1 MVSATGIVKANKYKL
16 IRKRRFIS
24 PLTIRIM
31 AVNLFA
37 LIFLGI
43 GVLYVDQVQ
52 KTLLQSRIDELVK
65 DANIMAGAL
74 GEAATETGTPGSTQ
88 ILLPQAQAILT
99 RLVSVTN
106 IRTRYFGLNNELL
119 IDSRDLNINN
129 VIVENTMPRELG
141 IRDFWQIINR
151 EVSEIIDM
159 IQKRDQLEEY
169 REIKNEMATDYPEA
183 MDALAGE
190 VSTRVRRLTDERNII
205 TVAVPVQRFRRV
217 LGALMLSADTGDIYL
232 AVQDVRLTIIQFFC
246 ASLLI
251 TLLMSLFLAKTIV
264 RPVLRLARSADTV
277 SLGGRSDIP
286 DLSSRN
292 DEIGD
297 LSRSFKDMT
306 ESLEKQ
312 IDAVA
317 SFAADVAH
325 ELKNPLTSMRSAIET
340 MEYTKDEENNRKLRA
355 IISDDVKR
363 LDRLITDI
371 SDVSR
376 LDAEMTHSL
385 KQNVNMTALLETM
398 VDIYITTQKDTLPH
412 LHLEIK
418 KRRFK
423 SLDGKPAPYF
433 VRGLEGQ
440 LGQLIRNLVDNAISF
455 SRKEGNIWIRMKRVG
470 KMVEIIVDDEGIG
483 IPEDKLENIFD
494 RFYSERP
501 KGEAFGKHSGLGLNI
516 CKQVVEAH
524 GGTIIAEN
532 RRDEDKKVLGARFTV
547 LLPMSED

>member
-1 MVSATGIVKANKYKL
+1 MSDIGIVRANKQK
-16 IRKRRFIS
+16 IMRRRRFIS

-31 AVNLFA
+31 LVNIFA
-37 LIFLGI
+37 LIFLGV

-52 KTLLQSRIDELVK
+52 ETLMQSRIDELVK

-74 GEAATETGTPGSTQ
+74 GESATDNPDATV
-88 ILLPQAQAILT
+88 LLIEPAKNILT
-99 RLVSVTN
+99 RLVGVTN

-129 VIVENTMPRELG
+129 VVVEDTMPKELG
-141 IRDFWQIINR
+141 VADFWEIVNR
-151 EVSEIIDM
+151 EVTLILDK
-159 IQKRDQLEEY
+159 IQKRDALEDY
-169 REIKNEMATDYPEA
+169 HEIENEMATDYPEA
-183 MDALAGE
+183 LEALDGE
-190 VSTRVRRLTDERNII
+190 ISSRIRRLDNHRDII

-217 LGALMLSADTGDIYL
+217 LGALMVSADTSDIYM

-246 ASLLI
+246 VSLLI
-251 TLLMSLFLAKTIV
+251 TLLMSMFLAKTIV
-264 RPVLRLARSADTV
+264 RPVLRLARSADTI
-277 SLGGRSDIP
+277 SLGGKSDIP

-306 ESLEKQ
+306 ETLEKQ

-340 MEYTKDEENNRKLRA
+340 LEYAETEENRKKLRT
-355 IISDDVKR
+355 IIGDDVSR

-371 SDVSR
+371 SDISR
-376 LDAEMTHSL
+376 LDAEMSHAMM
-385 KQNVNMTALLETM
+385 KQVNLTALLETM
-398 VDIYITTQKDTLPH
+398 IDIYLTTQKDNLPNIN
-412 LHLEIK
+412 LEIK

-423 SLDGKPAPYF
+423 LRDGNVSPYF

-440 LGQLIRNLVDNAISF
+440 LGQVVRNLIDNAISF
-455 SRKEGNIWIRMKRVG
+455 SQKDGNIWIKMQRRNN
-470 KMVEIIVDDEGIG
+470 MVEILVEDEGVG
-483 IPEDKLENIFD
+483 IPVDKLESIFD

-516 CKQVVEAH
+516 CKQVVDAH
-524 GGTIIAEN
+524 GGEIYAEN
-532 RRDEDKKVLGARFTV
+532 IYDKSKNIVGARFVV
-547 LLPMSED
+547 LLPLADD

>member
-1 MVSATGIVKANKYKL
+1 MSDIGIVKVKKYNIK
-16 IRKRRFIS
+16 RKRRLIS
-24 PLTIRIM
+24 PLTLRIM

-37 LIFLGI
+37 LIFLGV

-52 KTLLQSRIDELVK
+52 NTLLQSRIDELVK

-74 GEAATETGTPGSTQ
+74 GEAATDDPDSTE
-88 ILLPQAQAILT
+88 LLIEPAENILT
-99 RLVSVTN
+99 RLVGVTQ

-119 IDSRDLNINN
+119 IDSRDLAINN
-129 VIVENTMPRELG
+129 VEIEDTMPRELG
-141 IRDFWQIINR
+141 IGDFWEIVNR
-151 EVSEIIDM
+151 EVSVLLDI
-159 IQKRDQLEEY
+159 IQKREILEEY
-169 REIKNEMATDYPEA
+169 HEIENEMATDYPEI
-183 MDALAGE
+183 MEALAGE
-190 VSTRVRRLTDERNII
+190 ESSRVRKLNDNTDII

-217 LGALMLSADTGDIYL
+217 LGALMLSADTGDIFV

-246 ASLLI
+246 ASLFI

-264 RPVLRLARSADTV
+264 RPVLKLARSADQI
-277 SLGGRSDIP
+277 SLGGKSDIP

-297 LSRSFKDMT
+297 LSRSLKDMT
-306 ESLEKQ
+306 EILAKQ

-340 MEYTKDEENNRKLRA
+340 MEYAKTEENSRKLRE
-355 IISDDVKR
+355 IISDDVRR

-376 LDAEMTHSL
+376 LDAEMSHSL
-385 KQNVNMTALLETM
+385 KHQVNLTAQFETL
-398 VDIYITTQKDTLPH
+398 VDIYLTTQKDNLPQIH
-412 LHLEIK
+412 LDIK

-423 SLDGKPAPYF
+423 TKDGKPAPYC

-440 LGQLIRNLVDNAISF
+440 LSQVARNLIDNAISF
-455 SRKEGNIWIRMKRVG
+455 SNKDSNIWIKMHRRYN
-470 KMVEIIVDDEGIG
+470 MVEILVEDEGIG
-483 IPEDKLENIFD
+483 IPVDKLESIFD

-524 GGTIIAEN
+524 GGEIYAQNRTDKSKKII
-532 RRDEDKKVLGARFTV
+532 GARFVV
-547 LLPMSED
+547 LLPLENN

>member
-1 MVSATGIVKANKYKL
+1 MSDIGIVKANKHK
-16 IRKRRFIS
+16 IKRRRRLIS

-37 LIFLGI
+37 LIFLGV

-52 KTLLQSRIDELVK
+52 NTLLQSRIDELVK

-74 GEAATETGTPGSTQ
+74 GEAATGGPDETAE
-88 ILLPQAQAILT
+88 LLMEPAVNILT
-99 RLVSVTN
+99 RLVGVTN
-106 IRTRYFGLNNELL
+106 IRTRYFGVNNELL
-119 IDSRDLNINN
+119 IDSRDLAINIE
-129 VIVENTMPRELG
+129 VEDTMPQKLG
-141 IRDFWQIINR
+141 ISDFWEIINR
-151 EVSEIIDM
+151 EVSVILDR
-159 IQKRDQLEEY
+159 IQQRDDLEEY
-169 REIKNEMATDYPEA
+169 REVENEMANDYPEI
-183 MDALAGE
+183 MEALAGE
-190 VSTRVRRLTDERNII
+190 ESSRVRRLSVDRDII

-217 LGALMLSADTGDIYL
+217 LGALMLSSDTGDIYM

-251 TLLMSLFLAKTIV
+251 TFLMSMFLAKTIV
-264 RPVLRLARSADTV
+264 RPVLRLARSADNI
-277 SLGGRSDIP
+277 SLGGKSDIP

-297 LSRSFKDMT
+297 LSRSIKDMT
-306 ESLEKQ
+306 EILAKQ

-340 MEYTKDEENNRKLRA
+340 MEYAKTEENRRKLRE
-355 IISDDVKR
+355 IISDDVRR

-376 LDAEMTHSL
+376 LDAEMSHAL
-385 KQNVNMTALLETM
+385 KQQVNVTALLETM
-398 VDIYITTQKDTLPH
+398 VDIYLTTQQENLPQ
-412 LHLEIK
+412 LNLEIK

-423 SLDGKPAPYF
+423 SRDGKPAPYF

-440 LGQLIRNLVDNAISF
+440 LGQVVRNLVDNAISF
-455 SRKEGNIWIRMKRVG
+455 SEKEGNIWIKLERRNT
-470 KMVEIIVDDEGIG
+470 MVEIVVEDEGIG
-483 IPEDKLENIFD
+483 IPVDKLDSIFD

-501 KGEAFGKHSGLGLNI
+501 KGEAFGRHSGLGLNI

-524 GGTIIAEN
+524 GGEIYAEN
-532 RRDEDKKVLGARFTV
+532 RTDEHDKIIGARFVV
-547 LLPMSED
+547 LIPIEDN

>member
-1 MVSATGIVKANKYKL
+1 MVLDTGIVKVNNKHI
-16 IRKRRFIS
+16 IRKRRLIS
-24 PLTIRIM
+24 PLTIRIL

-37 LIFLGI
+37 LVFLGG

-52 KTLLQSRIDELVK
+52 KTLIESRIEELVK

-74 GEAATETGTPGSTQ
+74 GESATGGPESTE
-88 ILLPQAQAILT
+88 LLIEPAENILT

-106 IRTRYFGLNNELL
+106 VRTRFFGVNRELQ
-119 IDSRDLNINN
+119 IDSRDLDINQ
-129 VIVENTMPRELG
+129 VVVENTMPRKLG
-141 IRDFWQIINR
+141 IEDFWEIINR
-151 EVSEIIDM
+151 EVGQLLDI
-159 IQKRDQLEEY
+159 IQKRDALEEY
-169 REIKNEMATDYPEA
+169 REVEDEKADHYPEVIE
-183 MDALAGE
+183 ALAGE
-190 VSTRVRRLTDERNII
+190 ESSMIRRLNGERDVI

-217 LGALMLSADTGDIYL
+217 LGALMLSADTGEIYN
-232 AVQDVRLTIIQFFC
+232 AVQEVRLTIIQFFC

-251 TLLMSLFLAKTIV
+251 TLLVSLFLAKTIV
-264 RPVLRLARSADTV
+264 RPVLRLARSADQI
-277 SLGGRSDIP
+277 SLGRKSDIP

-297 LSRSFKDMT
+297 LSRSLKDMT
-306 ESLEKQ
+306 EILARQ

-340 MEYTKDEENNRKLRA
+340 MEYAKTEEDQKKLRT
-355 IISDDVKR
+355 IIGEDVKR
-363 LDRLITDI
+363 LDRLISDI

-376 LDAEMTHSL
+376 LDAEMSNAKL
-385 KQNVNMTALLETM
+385 AQVNLNALLETL
-398 VDIYITTQKDTLPH
+398 VDIYLTTQQDVLPEIH
-412 LHLEIK
+412 LDIK

-423 SLDGKPAPYF
+423 DKDGKPAPYL

-440 LGQLIRNLVDNAISF
+440 LGQVVRNLLDNAISF
-455 SRKEGNIWIRMKRVG
+455 SKKHGNIWIKLSRKNN
-470 KMVEIIVDDEGIG
+470 MVEITVEDEGVG
-483 IPEDKLENIFD
+483 IPPTKLESIFD

-524 GGTIIAEN
+524 GGSIYAEN
-532 RRDEDKKVLGARFTV
+532 RYDKEKNIIGARFVV
-547 LLPMSED
+547 LLPLSDD

>member
-1 MVSATGIVKANKYKL
+1 MKANKHIIK
-16 IRKRRFIS
+16 RKRRVIS

-31 AVNLFA
+31 VVNLFA
-37 LIFLGI
+37 LIFLGG

-52 KTLLQSRIDELVK
+52 NTLLQSRIDELVK

-74 GEAATETGTPGSTQ
+74 GESATDDPDTTELMIEPAKS
-88 ILLPQAQAILT
+88 ILT

-129 VIVENTMPRELG
+129 VVVEDTMPKKLG
-141 IRDFWQIINR
+141 FSDFWEIINR
-151 EVSEIIDM
+151 EVSIIIDK
-159 IQKRDQLEEY
+159 IQKRDALEEY
-169 REIKNEMATDYPEA
+169 HEVENEMATDYPEIMEA
-183 MDALAGE
+183 FSGE
-190 VSTRVRRLTDERNII
+190 VSSRIRRLSEDRDII

-217 LGALMLSADTGDIYL
+217 LGVLMLSADTGDIYL

-246 ASLLI
+246 AALLI
-251 TLLMSLFLAKTIV
+251 TFLMSMFLAKTIV
-264 RPVLRLARSADTV
+264 RPILKLARSADNI
-277 SLGGRSDIP
+277 SLGGKSDIP

-297 LSRSFKDMT
+297 LSRSLKDMT
-306 ESLEKQ
+306 EILAKQ

-325 ELKNPLTSMRSAIET
+325 ELKNPLTSLRSAIET
-340 MEYTKDEENNRKLRA
+340 MEYAKTEENRAKLRE
-355 IISDDVKR
+355 IISDDVRR

-371 SDVSR
+371 SDISR
-376 LDAEMTHSL
+376 LDAEMSHAL
-385 KQNVNMTALLETM
+385 KQQVNLTAMLETL
-398 VDIYITTQKDTLPH
+398 VDIYITTQKDDLPQ

-423 SLDGKPAPYF
+423 LRDGKISPYF
-433 VRGLEGQ
+433 VRGLDGQ
-440 LGQLIRNLVDNAISF
+440 LGQVLRNLVDNAVSF
-455 SRKEGNIWIRMKRVG
+455 SKKDGNIWIKMKRRNN
-470 KMVEIIVDDEGIG
+470 MVEILVEDEGIG
-483 IPEDKLENIFD
+483 IPIDKLEGIFE

-516 CKQVVEAH
+516 CKKVVEAH
-524 GGTIIAEN
+524 GGEIYAEN
-532 RRDEDKKVLGARFTV
+532 RTDDAKNIIGARLVV
-547 LLPMSED
+547 LLPIADN

>member
-1 MVSATGIVKANKYKL
+1 MSDIGIVKAKKHNIK
-16 IRKRRFIS
+16 RKRRFIS
-24 PLTIRIM
+24 PLTLRIM

-52 KTLLQSRIDELVK
+52 NTLLQSRIDELVK

-74 GEAATETGTPGSTQ
+74 GEAATGDPESTE
-88 ILLPQAQAILT
+88 LLIEPAENILT
-99 RLVSVTN
+99 RLVGVTN
-106 IRTRYFGLNNELL
+106 IRTRYFGINNELL
-119 IDSRDLNINN
+119 IDSRDLAINN
-129 VIVENTMPRELG
+129 VEIEDTMPRDLG
-141 IRDFWQIINR
+141 IGDFWEIINR
-151 EVSEIIDM
+151 EVTALLDK
-159 IQKRDQLEEY
+159 IQKRDELEEY
-169 REIKNEMATDYPEA
+169 HEIENEMATDYPEI
-183 MDALAGE
+183 MEALAGE
-190 VSTRVRRLTDERNII
+190 ESSRVRKLNDNTDII

-217 LGALMLSADTGDIYL
+217 LGALMLSADTGDIFL

-264 RPVLRLARSADTV
+264 RPVLKLARSADNI
-277 SLGGRSDIP
+277 SLGGKSDIP

-297 LSRSFKDMT
+297 LSRSLKDMT
-306 ESLEKQ
+306 EILAKQ

-340 MEYTKDEENNRKLRA
+340 MEYAKTEENSRKLRE

-376 LDAEMTHSL
+376 LDAEMSHSL
-385 KQNVNMTALLETM
+385 KKQVNLTALFETLI
-398 VDIYITTQKDTLPH
+398 DIYLTTQKENLPDIH
-412 LHLEIK
+412 LDIK

-423 SLDGKPAPYF
+423 SKDGRPAPYY
-433 VRGLEGQ
+433 VLGLEGQ
-440 LGQLIRNLVDNAISF
+440 LSQVARNLIDNAISF
-455 SRKEGNIWIRMKRVG
+455 SKKEGNIWIKMRRRYS
-470 KMVEIIVDDEGIG
+470 MVEILVEDEGVG
-483 IPEDKLENIFD
+483 IPVDKLESIFD

-524 GGTIIAEN
+524 GGEIYAQNRTDKSKNII
-532 RRDEDKKVLGARFTV
+532 GARFVV
-547 LLPMSED
+547 LLPLENN

>member
-1 MVSATGIVKANKYKL
+1 MSATGIVKANKYKL
-16 IRKRRFIS
+16 KRKRRFIS

-31 AVNLFA
+31 VVNLFA
-37 LIFLGI
+37 LIFLGG

-52 KTLLQSRIDELVK
+52 TTLLESRIEELVK

-74 GEAATETGTPGSTQ
+74 GEAATGDPDSTE
-88 ILLPQAQAILT
+88 LLLEPARAILT
-99 RLVSVTN
+99 RLVGVTN

-119 IDSRDLNINN
+119 IDSRDLNLNN
-129 VIVENTMPRELG
+129 VEVEDTMPRELG
-141 IRDFWQIINR
+141 IEDFWLIINR
-151 EVSEIIDM
+151 EVSEILDR
-159 IQKRDQLEEY
+159 IQQRDELEEY
-169 REIKNEMATDYPEA
+169 REVENEMATDYPEA
-183 MDALAGE
+183 MEALSGE
-190 VSTRVRRLTDERNII
+190 ESSRVRRLTEERDII

-217 LGALMLSADTGDIYL
+217 LGALMLSADTGDIYE

-251 TLLMSLFLAKTIV
+251 TLLMSLFLANTIV
-264 RPVLRLARSADTV
+264 RPVLRLARSADNI
-277 SLGGRSDIP
+277 SIGGKSDIP

-306 ESLEKQ
+306 ETLEKQ

-317 SFAADVAH
+317 AFAADVAH

-340 MEYTKDEENNRKLRA
+340 MEYATSEENSKKLRA

-376 LDAEMTHSL
+376 LDAEMSHSL

-398 VDIYITTQKDTLPH
+398 VDIYLTTQKDTLPN

-423 SLDGKPAPYF
+423 TVDGKPAPYF

-440 LGQLIRNLVDNAISF
+440 LGQVIRNLVDNAISF
-455 SRKEGNIWIRMKRVG
+455 SEKDGNIWIRLKRVG

-483 IPEDKLENIFD
+483 IPEDKLESIFD

-532 RRDEDKKVLGARFTV
+532 RLDDDKKVIGARFTV
-547 LLPMSED
+547 LLPIGDD

>member
-1 MVSATGIVKANKYKL
+1 MVSDTGIVKANKYK
-16 IRKRRFIS
+16 IRRKRRFIS

-37 LIFLGI
+37 LIFLGV

-52 KTLLQSRIDELVK
+52 NTLLESKIEELVK

-74 GEAATETGTPGSTQ
+74 GESATVGPESTE
-88 ILLPQAQAILT
+88 IMIEPAKNILT
-99 RLVSVTN
+99 RLVGVTN
-106 IRTRYFGLNNELL
+106 VRTRYFGLNNELL

-129 VIVENTMPRELG
+129 VIIEDTMQRELG
-141 IRDFWQIINR
+141 IGDFWEIINR
-151 EVSEIIDM
+151 EVSKILDL
-159 IQKRDQLEEY
+159 IQKRAELEEY
-169 REIKNEMATDYPEA
+169 HEVENEMATDYPEI
-183 MDALAGE
+183 MEALNGE
-190 VSTRVRRLTDERNII
+190 ESSRVRRLDENRNII

-217 LGALMLSADTGDIYL
+217 LGALMLSADTGDIYM

-246 ASLLI
+246 AALLI
-251 TLLMSLFLAKTIV
+251 TLLMSMFLAKTIV
-264 RPVLRLARSADTV
+264 RPVLRLARSADTI
-277 SLGGRSDIP
+277 SLGGKSDIP
-286 DLSSRN
+286 DLSARN

-306 ESLEKQ
+306 ETLEKQ

-340 MEYTKDEENNRKLRA
+340 MEYTTSEENRQKLQS
-355 IISDDVKR
+355 IISDDVQR

-376 LDAEMTHSL
+376 LDAEMSHAL
-385 KQNVNMTALLETM
+385 MQNVNVTALLETM
-398 VDIYITTQKDTLPH
+398 VDIYLTTQKDTLPN
-412 LHLEIK
+412 LNLEIK

-423 SLDGKPAPYF
+423 SKDGKPAPYY

-440 LGQLIRNLVDNAISF
+440 LGQVVRNLVDNAISF
-455 SRKEGNIWIRMKRVG
+455 SQKDGNIWIKLQRQNN
-470 KMVEIIVDDEGIG
+470 MVEIIVEDEGVG
-483 IPEDKLENIFD
+483 IPEDKLESIFD

-516 CKQVVEAH
+516 CQQVVEAH
-524 GGTIIAEN
+524 GGEIVAEN
-532 RRDEDKKVLGARFTV
+532 RMDDDNNIIGARFIV
-547 LLPMSED
+547 LIPMADE

>member
-1 MVSATGIVKANKYKL
+1 MSATGIVKANKYKL
-16 IRKRRFIS
+16 KRKRRLIS
-24 PLTIRIM
+24 PLTVRIM

-37 LIFLGI
+37 LIFLGG

-52 KTLLQSRIDELVK
+52 NTLLQSRIDELVK

-74 GEAATETGTPGSTQ
+74 GEAATGTGTPDSVEL
-88 ILLPQAQAILT
+88 LLPPARAILT
-99 RLVSVTN
+99 RLVNVTN

-129 VIVENTMPRELG
+129 VVVENTMPRELG
-141 IRDFWQIINR
+141 IEDFWQIINR
-151 EVSEIIDM
+151 EVSQIINLV
-159 IQKRDQLEEY
+159 QKRAEIEEY
-169 REIKNEMATDYPEA
+169 REIENEMATDYPEA
-183 MDALAGE
+183 MEALAGE
-190 VSTRVRRLTDERNII
+190 VSSRVRRLTEERDII

-217 LGALMLSADTGDIYL
+217 LGALMLSADTGDIYM

-306 ESLEKQ
+306 ETLETQ

-317 SFAADVAH
+317 NFAADVAH

-340 MEYTKDEENNRKLRA
+340 LEYTTDVENSKKLRV

-371 SDVSR
+371 SDISR
-376 LDAEMTHSL
+376 LDAEMTHAL
-385 KQNVNMTALLETM
+385 KKNVNMTALLETM
-398 VDIYITTQKDTLPH
+398 VDIYLTTQKDTLPK
-412 LHLEIK
+412 LHLKIK

-423 SLDGKPAPYF
+423 SKDGKPAPYF

-440 LGQLIRNLVDNAISF
+440 LGQVIRNLVDNAISF
-455 SRKEGNIWIRMKRVG
+455 SKKDGNIWIRVKRVG
-470 KMVEIIVDDEGIG
+470 KMVEILVEDEGVG
-483 IPEDKLENIFD
+483 IPEDKLDNIFD

-532 RRDEDKKVLGARFTV
+532 RRDDQKNIIGARFIV
-547 LLPMSED
+547 LLPMGED